1 MRYLLVVG
9 FHCDVYQ
16 KEPRARL
23 FFNDQ
28 LIDEFNIKH
37 KVENKDIINPLENL
51 KHQLEPCEDWIYN
64 EYCKNK
70 LPPLRFYD
78 IDVDDQVQQVSVK
91 IDINNNDNNYTN
103 GFTTKFTNLR
113 LSVLSLLPMDRK
125 IFEWFRLKGY
135 VRQFTTE
142 KYSWYRRTKQN
153 PFFNLLDSVSWLGK
167 NGQKFSNIDFN
178 IGGSG
183 NFYCELIK
191 KYKIL
196 LGKLR
201 CPENAFIYSLKYR
214 FNKILYDKYEQ
225 HENQRNNH

>member
-1 MRYLLVVG
+1 MKYLLVVG
-9 FHCDVYQ
+9 FHCAVYR

-37 KVENKDIINPLENL
+37 KVENKDVINPLVNL
-51 KHQLEPCEDWIYN
+51 KHQLEPCEDWLYN
-64 EYCKNK
+64 EYWKNN

-91 IDINNNDNNYTN
+91 IDIDNDDNNYTN

-113 LSVLSLLPMDRK
+113 LSALSLLPMDRK
-125 IFEWFRLKGY
+125 IFEWFRLKACE
-135 VRQFTTE
+135 QKFTTE
-142 KYSWYRRTKQN
+142 KYSWHRKTKQN
-153 PFFNLLDSVSWLGK
+153 RFFHLLDSVSWTGK
-167 NGQKFSNIDFN
+167 NGQKFNNIDFD

-191 KYKIL
+191 KYTIL
-196 LGKLR
+196 LGKLK
-201 CPENAFIYSLKYR
+201 CPEYAYIYNLNYLV
-214 FNKILYDKYEQ
+214 NKILYDKYEQ
-225 HENQRNNH
+225 HENQRNSN